1 MFTVRDL
8 SELAAQLEK
17 NGEKIY
23 RRALAKVSDP
33 GLVALLQWLADEE
46 ADHARWFADLAK
58 SDRRRPVSDQLE
70 KMGRQM
76 MADSLKH
83 QAFSLGE
90 ADFDKIVSKKQLIEL
105 AVEFEEDTV
114 LFYNMLREFVDDA
127 QALANLDII
136 IAEEQRHIKRL
147 KAFLDQ

>member
-23 RRALAKVSDP
+23 RGALEKVSDP
-33 GLVALLQWLADEE
+33 ELTSLLQWLADEE

-58 SDRRRPVSDQLE
+58 SDHQRPVSGQLE

-76 MADSLKH
+76 MADSLEH

-90 ADFDKIVSKKQLIEL
+90 ADFDKIVSKRQLIEL

-114 LFYNMLREFVDDA
+114 LFYNMLREFVDDVP
-127 QALANLDII
+127 ALANLDVI
-136 IAEEQRHIKRL
+136 IAEEQRHLERL
-147 KAFLDQ
+147 KAFLD